1 MGECLVHPLM
11 YTYHIYSPK
20 IRKIVSSSHDFE
32 VTNCDSKSY
41 FCLFLEIGY
50 TCGMLHGMML
60 GLYQQ

>member
-11 YTYHIYSPK
+11 YTYYYIYSPK
-20 IRKIVSSSHDFE
+20 IRKIITLSHNFE
-32 VTNCDSKSY
+32 VTKCDLKSE

-60 GLYQQ
+60 GL